1 MTTHRTHVRNL
12 DLWLEI
18 YDRPIFND
26 EDSKHYESAWED
38 VNYLSR
44 IGKLSSLDL
53 LHLQS
58 LIDAC
63 IAYGREQAELD
74 ATDRDA

>member
-1 MTTHRTHVRNL
+1 MKLKTHVRNL

-18 YDRPIFND
+18 YDRPVFNN
-26 EDSKHYESAWED
+26 EDSRYYEQAWED

-53 LHLQS
+53 LHIQS

-63 IAYGREQAELD
+63 IGYGREQAELD
-74 ATDRDA
+74 ASDHIA